1 MTDSQTKGSPLAE
14 NAAEAVWRASRSV
27 FTKIPIPGLRP
38 GMFVRAVNTSRGEP
52 YEVLKV
58 VGKQF
63 VACRLVCAS
72 GRRNL
77 KSYVL
82 TNDANFFRIV
92 EPPDSAAAGG
102 GTASDELA
110 TTEGRRSA

>member
-1 MTDSQTKGSPLAE
+1 MTDFQAKGSPLKE
-14 NAAEAVWRASRSV
+14 DAAEAVWRASRSV
-27 FTKIPIPGLRP
+27 FTKVPIPGLRP

-58 VGKQF
+58 VGDQF
-63 VACRLVCAS
+63 VACRLVCAR
-72 GRRNL
+72 GQRNL

-92 EPPDSAAAGG
+92 EPPDSAAASG
-102 GTASDELA
+102 GTASDELVA
-110 TTEGRRSA
+110 SEGRRSA